1 MKNVFLDI
9 RKLRKLIARMS
20 PQKVCKN
27 FFRLKGNYIRL
38 KPESPGKYE

>member
-1 MKNVFLDI
+1 MLLDI
-9 RKLRKLIARMS
+9 SNLRKLTARIKS